1 MCSACVR
8 GPGFSLQHQLL
19 LISSMG
25 WSWVLER
32 ILYGIQLYGFLS
44 FRVEFL
50 ITSLIAC
57 KFWSLM
63 ESYLL
68 TFSPMK
74 KKGIPFIWPQK
85 LSHIALLWLNLCWDY
100 LLIFL
105 SYFFLK
111 VFYLWTGRVAQVV
124 KCLPSKSS
132 KCEPLNSSPSTTRK
146 KKNKRNL

>member
-1 MCSACVR
+1 
-8 GPGFSLQHQLL
+8 
-19 LISSMG
+19 
-25 WSWVLER
+25 
-32 ILYGIQLYGFLS
+32 
-44 FRVEFL
+44 
-50 ITSLIAC
+50 
-57 KFWSLM
+57 M

-146 KKNKRNL
+146 KKIKETCNTFLSDSGFCKILVGTLYFTFC